1 MKIYK
6 IFASVIASMLMLAS
20 CNDEPDAKYY
30 YSFKGEMMSQY
41 LANRS
46 QFSMFN
52 EVMNR
57 TGFISLLSTY
67 GNYTCFA
74 PDNEA
79 MSVWLEEK
87 GLQSVGEL
95 TDAKCDSLARIH
107 LSKYLYSTM
116 NMSGS
121 ISNMLGREQKTKQSV
136 DENLNPVILLELADT
151 LHFAQIL
158 FETQNDSVEN
168 GIVHRIN
175 RVLEVNEDLLP
186 EALMKDERIRL
197 FSEAYQLTGI
207 ASYITNRGDKDYDYV
222 PSGPEWIHFRT
233 GGSLDN
239 PIKESAK
246 IPEER
251 RFGFT
256 AFVVPD
262 DVLEKKYGVKSIDDL
277 YKLAAR
283 LYASDMKKD
292 SVAGLQA
299 GHAND
304 VAHYADSVNPLFRFM
319 AYHTLNRNVCSYNRL
334 TVCGNNEDKTRDF
347 GVMTSFCNPT
357 DWYETM
363 LPHRMVKVEH
373 LTNPDWVGS
382 GQCRGTHDEIYINR
396 RVDNFYPNESGVRGA
411 QVSRNAITPDGGTY
425 FYIDSVLCFDE
436 KVRDIVFNTRM
447 RMDFSTIFPEVMT
460 NKMRMNGNLMD
471 DPSDYYEGEGDYGCS
486 YYFPDGYLEDV
497 DVRSGQ
503 FIYRRPRRGYWSLH
517 GDEFICQGEFDIVF
531 RIPPVPKTGDYQVR
545 LGFAAMSVRGIAQIY
560 FGDNPK
566 DLKPQGIPL
575 DMRRDLSHESLLG
588 SDFKRGGKNYTAF
601 DSELKSLDRKTL
613 KNLGYYRG
621 ANAHYLTTDGKI
633 PESQDVGNV
642 FANISATL
650 RMVLCTVH
658 MEEGKDYYV
667 RIRKTSD
674 GLGNDEAML
683 DYLELVPKSVYG
695 VTNGDMQEDDM

>member
-1 MKIYK
+1 MKIFK
-6 IFASVIASMLMLAS
+6 IFALVVASMLSLAS

-41 LANRS
+41 LANRPE
-46 QFSMFN
+46 FSMFN
-52 EVMNR
+52 DVLSR
-57 TGFISLLSTY
+57 TGFISLLSAY

-74 PDNEA
+74 PDNTA
-79 MSVWLEEK
+79 MTIWLQEK
-87 GLQSVGEL
+87 GFNSVEEL

-107 LSKYLYSTM
+107 LSKYFYSTM
-116 NMSGS
+116 DMGGS
-121 ISNMLGREQKTKQSV
+121 ISNMLGREQKTRHDV
-136 DENLNPVILLELADT
+136 DENNNPVISLELADT

-175 RVLEVNEDLLP
+175 RVLEVNEDLLSA
-186 EALMKDERIRL
+186 ALMKDERVKL
-197 FSEAYQLTGI
+197 YSQAYELTGI
-207 ASYITNRGDKDYDYV
+207 ASYITNKGDKDYNYV
-222 PSGPEWIHFRT
+222 PTGAEWIHFET

-239 PIKESAK
+239 PIREAAK
-246 IPEER
+246 LPEER
-251 RFGFT
+251 KFGFT

-262 DVLEKKYGVKSIDDL
+262 NVLKSKYGVESISDL
-277 YKLAAR
+277 YNLAAK
-283 LYASDMKKD
+283 LYADDMKKD
-292 SVAGLQA
+292 SLNGLEA

-334 TVCGNNEDKTRDF
+334 TVCGDKDDLTRDF
-347 GVMTSFCNPT
+347 GVMTNLCNPT

-363 LPHRMVKVEH
+363 LPHRMIKVEH
-373 LTNPDWVGS
+373 LTNRSWM
-382 GQCRGTHDEIYINR
+382 GTGKCAGNMDEIYINR
-396 RVDNFYPNESGVRGA
+396 RVDNFYPDDKGVRGA

-425 FYIDSVLCFDE
+425 FYIDDVLCFSDS
-436 KVRDIVFNTRM
+436 VRNIVFNARM

-460 NKMRMNGNLMD
+460 NKMRMNGNLKD
-471 DPSDYYEGEGDYGCS
+471 DPSNYYEGEGDYGCS
-486 YYFPDGYLEDV
+486 YYFPDGYLENV

-517 GDEFICQGEFDIVF
+517 GDEFICRGEFDIVF
-531 RIPPVPKTGDYQVR
+531 RIPPVPTTGDYQVR
-545 LGFAAMSVRGIAQIY
+545 LGFAAMTVRGIAQIY
-560 FGDNPK
+560 FGEDPK

-575 DMRRDLSHESLLG
+575 DMRRDLANETLLG
-588 SDFKRGGKNYTAF
+588 TDFKRGGKNYTAF
-601 DSELKSLDRKTL
+601 DSDQKSQDRKIL

-633 PESQDVGNV
+633 PESEDVGNV

-658 MEEGKDYYV
+658 MEEGTDYYV

-695 VTNGDMQEDDM
+695 VTDGDMQEDDM